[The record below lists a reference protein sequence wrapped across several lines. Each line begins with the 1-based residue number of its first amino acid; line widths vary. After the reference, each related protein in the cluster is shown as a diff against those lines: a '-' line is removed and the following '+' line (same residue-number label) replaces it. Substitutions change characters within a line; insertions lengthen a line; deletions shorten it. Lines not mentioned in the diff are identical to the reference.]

1 MASCRRGRGCFLLMC
16 DGGSGARRWRWR
28 HCVVLQ
34 NNSMGYTYYLLRP
47 ERRVLDRRIEISRTP
62 DFYACFFGRGRRGWS
77 LFGFW
82 CLMVVDFVVVVVVR
96 KYFNFLGFVC
106 FWIVLNKI
114 KSNLYF

>member
-1 MASCRRGRGCFLLMC
+1 M
-16 DGGSGARRWRWR
+16 
-28 HCVVLQ
+28 VLQ
-34 NNSMGYTYYLLRP
+34 NNLMGYTYYLLRP

-62 DFYACFFGRGRRGWS
+62 DFYACFFGRGRRDWWS

-82 CLMVVDFVVVVVVR
+82 WFLIVVNVVVVVVVR

-114 KSNLYF
+114 KSNIYF